1 MEESLTKMSEY
12 ASPELKDV
20 QTVKI
25 LICYLLYRIGKP
37 VDTEHLYDISVSTE
51 IINYFFYQDALD
63 YLIKNNSIIIDNSEG
78 KKKYIL
84 TEKGK
89 SCAKTLKNYV
99 PKSYRDKIVVAALK
113 YFAKLKYES
122 EVKIKYIK
130 LENGYYVHC
139 RCLDLKDDLMD
150 LKLFAPD
157 LRQAKLIGERIMLN
171 PIGFYSKIL
180 NFALDNQEEE
190 FSADENT
197 NL

>member
-1 MEESLTKMSEY
+1 MEESLSKLSEY

-37 VDTEHLYDISVSTE
+37 VDTEQLYDISVSTE

-63 YLIKNNSIIIDNSEG
+63 YLIKNDSIIIDNSNG
-78 KKKYIL
+78 K
-84 TEKGK
+84 
-89 SCAKTLKNYV
+89 KNYV

-122 EVKIKYIK
+122 EVKIEYIK
-130 LENGYYVHC
+130 LENGYYIHC

-157 LRQAKLIGERIMLN
+157 LRQANLIGERIMLN
-171 PIGFYSKIL
+171 PTGFYSKIL

-190 FSADENT
+190 FSADDNT